1 MVSTTYSEA
10 TALCIRSMDLM
21 TEGTREDF
29 EPVYHPE
36 GVNREAAVEPPATRQ
51 PGPAGFWATAQWL
64 REAFSGLRF
73 EIHEAVERDD
83 LVVLHV
89 TMSGRHTGDFVNFR
103 PGTAIVDSVMPPTGK
118 AFAVTQTHWFR
129 TRDGVITEH
138 WANRD
143 DPGHG
148 QAGRLGT
155 PVARLP
161 PARRDRQAPRPTAL
175 ERTTGRTGSGIPR
188 RQPRRTGQPRTHW
201 IPGSTA
207 SERAGSGV
215 SWRSNWRGACQP

>member
-21 TEGTREDF
+21 TEGTPRGF
-29 EPVYHPE
+29 RAGLSPG

-51 PGPAGFWATAQWL
+51 PGPAGFWATARWL

-83 LVVLHV
+83 LVVVHV
-89 TMSGRHTGDFVNFR
+89 TMSGRHTGDFVSFR

-143 DPGHG
+143 DLAMAR
-148 QAGRLGT
+148 QAGWVPPSPGFLLRAAIAKRRPRL
-155 PVARLP
+155 R
-161 PARRDRQAPRPTAL
+161 
-175 ERTTGRTGSGIPR
+175 
-188 RQPRRTGQPRTHW
+188 
-201 IPGSTA
+201 
-207 SERAGSGV
+207 
-215 SWRSNWRGACQP
+215 